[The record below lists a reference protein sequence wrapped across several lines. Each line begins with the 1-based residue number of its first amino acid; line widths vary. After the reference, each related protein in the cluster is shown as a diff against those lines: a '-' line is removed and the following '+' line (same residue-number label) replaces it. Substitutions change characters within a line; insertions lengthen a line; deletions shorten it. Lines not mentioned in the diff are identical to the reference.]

1 MIASDDNT
9 IPATLPRRVKGRAD
23 AVDGH
28 VGHRIRLRRTLIGMT
43 QEGLGE
49 AVGLTF
55 QQIQKYENGDNR
67 VSASRLYAI
76 SQALDVPIHY
86 FFDEMPDNLMMRR
99 TVGVEGPQHHAD
111 ESLTR
116 RKTLEL
122 VRAFYRIDDA
132 GVRERLFELAKA
144 LGPDTSGE

>member
-1 MIASDDNT
+1 MMASESKDLS
-9 IPATLPRRVKGRAD
+9 PAAPRRVKGRAD
-23 AVDGH
+23 KVDAH

-76 SQALDVPIHY
+76 SQALDVPIAY
-86 FFDEMPDNLMMRR
+86 FFDEMSDQLQMRH
-99 TVGVEGPQHHAD
+99 GSAVEVPNPD

-122 VRAFYRIDDA
+122 VRAFYRIEDP

-144 LGPDTSGE
+144 LAQDPAAE